1 MDTNTTPNPNNS
13 LAARIAR
20 VMLQINRLP
29 KSGYNSKQN
38 YKYVQDEDVLDT
50 LRPLLAQE
58 GIVVFAS
65 VESVEQSLSTSDTS
79 SALHTL
85 VYFIFTMTCETGE
98 KIECRWAGEA
108 NDWGDK
114 GVSKAATLAQ
124 KYWLLKTFLL
134 SSGDPADDPDTGVSR
149 DRKQQDT
156 DRQRRNQPPAA
167 SSAPRASAA
176 HWYQDNAEIKRV
188 AQAIAPKSPTQ
199 AATLLGKTLP
209 DFDSADALITA
220 WQAFNAPA
228 QPATPPDQR
237 EGEPQRE
244 AVPFVVDHFVDT
256 DEMVKPTH
264 WWHDRAQ
271 MNLARAA
278 TAPRSPEI
286 AAAIIGQ
293 SLAHFKSAD
302 AFIAAW
308 RAANIPAPAETPAP
322 PSGDSDAA
330 RQRAQMQNE
339 LVELRRLELRTTKR
353 GKQYWVGKTKDPN
366 GITIEVQFWAEHID
380 QLMRAGWPIPTPD
393 RNGVMPTEHD
403 CGGMVQLI
411 LTHDLRPAQV
421 LPAPMPRRTVTG
433 DALQIG
439 MVIDDHGDFYIITH
453 KHPRFVSACI
463 YTDSDFTMT
472 DMLHHNTDYATRE
485 HTVIEH
491 PNAAMILKSLRS
503 EIAAYERRHADRF
516 APIGA
521 AS

>member
-1 MDTNTTPNPNNS
+1 MDKLTTPD
-13 LAARIAR
+13 ID
-20 VMLQINRLP
+20 I
-29 KSGYNSKQN
+29 
-38 YKYVQDEDVLDT
+38 
-50 LRPLLAQE
+50 LRRP
-58 GIVVFAS
+58 F
-65 VESVEQSLSTSDTS
+65 TSDEHEFHRGFPYVTEHAICRRIEAIDPAYEFHITEMS
-79 SALHTL
+79 QREKQIIVRASLTIKGVTRQNIGMAL
-85 VYFIFTMTCETGE
+85 IE
-98 KIECRWAGEA
+98 KTKNDPDRDSGEA
-108 NDWGDK
+108 E
-114 GVSKAATLAQ
+114 KAAATDALKRCARLFGVGQYLLDVPDHIQDKRALAI
-124 KYWLLKTFLL
+124 FL
-134 SSGDPADDPDTGVSR
+134 GEQPRPTT
-149 DRKQQDT
+149 QPP
-156 DRQRRNQPPAA
+156 RRNQPPAA
-167 SSAPRASAA
+167 SSAPRASS

-237 EGEPQRE
+237 EDEPQRE

-308 RAANIPAPAETPAP
+308 RAANIPAPAESPTP
-322 PSGDSDAA
+322 PSGESDAA
-330 RQRAQMQNE
+330 RQRAQMANE
-339 LVELRRLELRTTKR
+339 LVELRRLELRTTKK
-353 GKQYWVGKTKDPN
+353 GTMYWVGKTKDPN
-366 GITIEVQFWAEHID
+366 DVSIEVQFWAEHID

>member
-1 MDTNTTPNPNNS
+1 MDTNTTPNHNS

-20 VMLQINRLP
+20 VMLQITRLP
-29 KSGYNSKQN
+29 KSGHNREFN
-38 YKYVQDEDVLDT
+38 YKFVQDEDVLDT

-65 VESVEQSLSTSDTS
+65 TDSVEQTTVTTSTGKTT
-79 SALHTL
+79 LHTL
-85 VYFIFTMTCETGE
+85 VHFTFTLMCETGE
-98 KIECRWAGEA
+98 TQACRWVGEA
-108 NDWGDK
+108 NDSGDK

-134 SSGDPADDPDTGVSR
+134 SSGDPTDDPDTGVSR

-156 DRQRRNQPPAA
+156 ARPHRNQPPAA
-167 SSAPRASAA
+167 SSAPRASAS

-228 QPATPPDQR
+228 QPANQPDQR
-237 EGEPQRE
+237 EGEPTGD
-244 AVPFVVDHFVDT
+244 AVPFDHFADT
-256 DEMVKPTH
+256 GEMVAPTH

-271 MNLARAA
+271 MNRARAA
-278 TAPRSPEI
+278 TAPRSPEVAVGI
-286 AAAIIGQ
+286 LGQ

-302 AFIAAW
+302 EFIAAW
-308 RAANIPAPAETPAP
+308 QAANIPAPAAP
-322 PSGDSDAA
+322 RAMPSGDSDAA

-339 LVELRRLELRTTKR
+339 LVELRRLEMRTTKK
-353 GKQYWVGKTKDPN
+353 GTQYWVGKTKDPN
-366 GITIEVQFWAEHID
+366 ETSIEVQFWPEHID

-411 LTHDLRPAQV
+411 LTNDLRPAQV
-421 LPAPMPRRTVTG
+421 LLAPMPRRTVSG
-433 DALQIG
+433 AELQIG
-439 MVIDDHGDFYIITH
+439 MVIDEGGDLCIITH
-453 KHPRFVSACI
+453 KHPRLVSACV
-463 YTDSDFTMT
+463 YTDNEIRIT
-472 DMLHHNTDYATRE
+472 DEPHPRADYATRA
-485 HTVIEH
+485 HTVVQH
-491 PNAAMILKSLRS
+491 PNAPQILKALRT
-503 EIAAYERRHADRF
+503 EIDAYDARHA
-516 APIGA
+516 IGA